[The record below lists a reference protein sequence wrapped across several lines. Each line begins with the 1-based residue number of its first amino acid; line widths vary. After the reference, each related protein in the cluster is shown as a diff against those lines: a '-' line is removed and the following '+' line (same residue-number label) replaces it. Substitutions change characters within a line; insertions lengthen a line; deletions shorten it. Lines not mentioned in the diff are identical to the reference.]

1 MKEEEE
7 SCLFSVNIEKKS
19 DLKGN
24 KIISNKEIDTIKCFG
39 LNFKLIKSPK
49 ITAPNKLTHAALV

>member
-24 KIISNKEIDTIKCFG
+24 KIINNKKIDTTKCFG
-39 LNFKLIKSPK
+39 LNFILIKILNYCTK
-49 ITAPNKLTHAALV
+49 